1 MSVTIRPLIL
11 VRSLHVTRRV
21 IVPHRRHNKLVFV
34 ITNVGIMAN
43 FEAYL
48 TLNFESA
55 TKSTTISDTH
65 HEIHYNSSHDLT
77 ETH

>member
-21 IVPHRRHNKLVFV
+21 IVPHRRHNKLVSV
-34 ITNVGIMAN
+34 ITNVGIMAK

-48 TLNFESA
+48 TLN
-55 TKSTTISDTH
+55 
-65 HEIHYNSSHDLT
+65 NSS
-77 ETH
+77 